1 MSTLFIAPPPADTR
15 QRTTDEQTLNSANLV
30 YASRLDSV
38 SRDAGERGRL
48 SNPVLRRLTDAE
60 IEELIQQ
67 YRDGDSIDK
76 LSHRYKVHRTS
87 PSCTTSHI
95 AASPGD
101 A

>member
-1 MSTLFIAPPPADTR
+1 M
-15 QRTTDEQTLNSANLV
+15 NSANLV

-38 SRDAGERGRL
+38 SRAQEKRGRL

-76 LSHRYKVHRTS
+76 LSHR
-87 PSCTTSHI
+87 
-95 AASPGD
+95 
-101 A
+101 